1 MATSPP
7 VGPATRSLVLDI
19 AARQQVEQLLI
30 EMDREVGERAS
41 PFEESVAA
49 LEPLLESI
57 RQTETLS
64 EADFAIRI
72 NTKD

>member
-7 VGPATRSLVLDI
+7 VGPVTRSVMLDEST
-19 AARQQVEQLLI
+19 RQQIEQLLL
-30 EMDREVGERAS
+30 EVDRQTPDLAS
-41 PFEESVAA
+41 PFEESVTA

>member
-1 MATSPP
+1 MPMLPP
-7 VGPATRSLVLDI
+7 VGPATQTITLDEPT
-19 AARQQVEQLLI
+19 RQQVERLLV
-30 EMDREVGERAS
+30 EFDNEVAVSAS